1 LQYTFPYGSCKIYFD
16 NRQPVKIKRNGGIGM
31 DFELNK
37 TQKDIQKAV
46 RDFVKGEFD
55 KDLALELAKNH
66 EFPKKIWQ
74 KAGEIGLI
82 GVHFPEEYSGQ
93 GLGSL
98 EDILVI
104 EELCRGDSSIGSAVA
119 LSSFAS
125 ELIVHYGSDEMKEK
139 FIPEVAEGRMLSA
152 GAFTEPDHGSDIT
165 SVDTTAV
172 KEGDEWVVNGGK
184 TFITNGGLAGFY
196 SVMCQTDSD
205 VKPSYRGISLI
216 LVEADREGL
225 STMDVGDKMGI
236 STMSTT
242 EVILKDVRVP
252 LTNLI
257 GEENK
262 GFYHVLHFFDESRI
276 QVAAQALGIAQGAYD
291 RALDYVKKREQFGKK
306 IAQFQVTQHKLADM
320 ITKIELARLMTYKAA
335 WNFDQ
340 GRIDP
345 KLTSMA
351 KMYAARTAVEVAD
364 EAIQLLGGYG
374 YMTEYE
380 VERFYRDAKITEIYE
395 GTKEIQ
401 KNTIASSVIGKLK

>member
-1 LQYTFPYGSCKIYFD
+1 
-16 NRQPVKIKRNGGIGM
+16 M
-31 DFELNK
+31 EFELNK

-55 KDLALELAKNH
+55 KELALELEQKH
-66 EFPKKIWQ
+66 EFPRKIWK
-74 KAGEIGLI
+74 KACDLGLI
-82 GVHFPEEYSGQ
+82 GVHFPEKYSGQ
-93 GLGSL
+93 GLGSM
-98 EDILVI
+98 EDILVV
-104 EELCRGDSSIGSAVA
+104 EELCRGDSTIGSAIA
-119 LSSFAS
+119 LAAFAS
-125 ELIVHYGSDEMKEK
+125 EIIMHYGTDAQKEK
-139 FIPEVAEGRMLSA
+139 YLPAVAEGEMLSA

-165 SVDTTAV
+165 YMNTTAV
-172 KEGDEWVVNGGK
+172 KDGDEWVVNGGK

-196 SVMCQTDSD
+196 NVLCQTDPD
-205 VKPSYRGISLI
+205 AKPGYRGQSLI

-225 STMDVGDKMGI
+225 STTDVGQKMGI
-236 STMSTT
+236 RMMATA
-242 EVILKDVRVP
+242 EVIFKDVRVP
-252 LTNLI
+252 ASNLI

-276 QVAAQALGIAQGAYD
+276 QIAAQALGTAQGAFD
-291 RALDYVKKREQFGKK
+291 RALAYVKQREQFGKK

-320 ITKIELARLMTYKAA
+320 ATKIELARLITYKAA

-401 KNTIASSVIGKLK
+401 KNTIASALIGKLK

>member
-1 LQYTFPYGSCKIYFD
+1 
-16 NRQPVKIKRNGGIGM
+16 M

-66 EFPKKIWQ
+66 EFPRKIWQ

-139 FIPEVAEGRMLSA
+139 FLPKVAEAKMLSA

-165 SVDTTAV
+165 FMDTTAV
-172 KEGDEWVVNGGK
+172 KDGDEWVVNGGK
-184 TFITNGGLAGFY
+184 IFITNGGLAGFY
-196 SVMCQTDSD
+196 SVMCQTDPD
-205 VKPSYRGISLI
+205 AKPSYRGISLI
-216 LVEADREGL
+216 LVEGDREGL

-236 STMSTT
+236 TTMSTT
-242 EVILKDVRVP
+242 EVVLKDVRVP
-252 LTNLI
+252 LSNLI
-257 GEENK
+257 GEEGK

-306 IAQFQVTQHKLADM
+306 IAQFQATQHKLADM
-320 ITKIELARLMTYKAA
+320 ITKIELARLITYKAA

-401 KNTIASSVIGKLK
+401 KNTIASSVIGKLKKVSVHRHRTCA